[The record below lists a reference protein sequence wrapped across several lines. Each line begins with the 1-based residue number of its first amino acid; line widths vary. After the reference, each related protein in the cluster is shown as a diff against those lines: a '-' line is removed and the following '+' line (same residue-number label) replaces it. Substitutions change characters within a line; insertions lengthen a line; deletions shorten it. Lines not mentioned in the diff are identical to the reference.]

1 MTIRKLS
8 QDIASKIAAGEVV
21 ERPLSVVK
29 ELLENSIDAGA
40 TEINIQIEGAG
51 SRLIQVEDNGIGIPA
66 SEAALALQRYA
77 TSKISAIEDL
87 DTIRSL
93 GFRGEALASIAA
105 VSRMTLISKSGDED
119 VGIRMNVEDGKIIDR
134 QAAGL
139 SNGTRIMVEDLFF
152 NVPARRKFLKSERTE
167 RRIINELVT
176 RYALCYADKRFKLN
190 LEGRTVLSTNGNGE
204 RREVLSQVYDVETA
218 KAMLDLKVV
227 DEYMSLEGFIS
238 PTSISR
244 SNRKEIFFFINGRL
258 ISDTALTAAVTR
270 AYQNMLMVGRYPIS
284 VIFMTIDPQQV
295 DVNVHPTKAEVRF
308 QEPNRIFGLIHSAV
322 RKTISA
328 YSDVP
333 IISQSIWHSA
343 GGGQAREID
352 PAWTFSSD
360 FTPATAGETASDE
373 ALVENSEDI
382 AGVSSAASAEAK
394 LIHIPLLR
402 LVGQIG
408 RTYLAAEGPD
418 GLYLIDQHAAHERV
432 LFERFLKNPDRN
444 DSQYLLE
451 PVVVQVPGKIEAD
464 LTVQIKQLNKLGFKI
479 ENFGP
484 STYKISAVPVV
495 ISKMDPKEAFISAI
509 EEDEEDSSLLENAK
523 ENKMVTR
530 ICKRAAVK
538 GGQILSV
545 EEQEKLVRD
554 LEACESPRTCPHGR
568 PTMIHLSVDMLE
580 RQFGRRGAR

>member
-1 MTIRKLS
+1 MTIRKLP

-29 ELLENSIDAGA
+29 ELMENSVDAGA
-40 TEINIQIEGAG
+40 TEIDIQIKGAG
-51 SRLIQVEDNGIGIPA
+51 SRMIQVEDNGIGIPSA
-66 SEAALALQRYA
+66 QAALALQRYA
-77 TSKISAIEDL
+77 TSKISTIEDL
-87 DTIRSL
+87 DGIRSL
-93 GFRGEALASIAA
+93 GFRGEALASVAA
-105 VSRMTLISKSGDED
+105 VSRMTLISKSGEED
-119 VGIRMNVEDGKIIDR
+119 TGIRLNVESGKIIDQ

-139 SNGTRIMVEDLFF
+139 STGTRIVIEDLFF

-167 RRIINELVT
+167 RRIINELVS
-176 RYALCYADKRFKLN
+176 RYALFYADKRFKLT
-190 LEGRTVLSTNGNGE
+190 LEDRVVLSTNGNGE
-204 RREVLSQVYDVETA
+204 RREVLSQIYDVETA

-227 DEYMSLEGFIS
+227 DEYLSLEGFIS

-258 ISDTALTAAVTR
+258 ISDTALSAAVTR
-270 AYQNMLMVGRYPIS
+270 AYQNMLMVGRYPITA
-284 VIFMTIDPQQV
+284 IFMTIDPQQV

-308 QEPNRIFGLIHSAV
+308 QEPSRIFGLIHSAV

-328 YSDVP
+328 FSDAPV
-333 IISQSIWHSA
+333 ISQSIWQGA
-343 GGGQAREID
+343 GGGQPREID
-352 PAWTFSSD
+352 PAWTFSAN
-360 FTPATAGETASDE
+360 FTPAPAGEMTSEEAPDAVGTTAVSAGE
-373 ALVENSEDI
+373 PAGPKLV
-382 AGVSSAASAEAK
+382 
-394 LIHIPLLR
+394 HIPLLR

-408 RTYLAAEGPD
+408 RTYLVAEGPD

-432 LFERFLKNPDRN
+432 LFERFLKNPDSN

-451 PVVVQVPGKIEAD
+451 PVIVQVPGKIEAD
-464 LTVQIKQLNKLGFKI
+464 LAEQIKQLNKLGFKI
-479 ENFGP
+479 EDFGP
-484 STYKISAVPVV
+484 STYKIVAIPVV

-509 EEDEEDSSLLENAK
+509 EEDAEDSSLLENAK

-538 GGQILSV
+538 GGQVLSV
-545 EEQEKLVRD
+545 VEQEQLVRD